1 MCFLCLLL
9 QYTLPLL
16 HSLQCLQ
23 HRRFAS
29 QRLNQH
35 QVLHQEVA
43 GWFLLAPNHKHQSG
57 CLLQALLY
65 KFFPWNFSSCT
76 VIKPVY
82 RRLYWPYYWS
92 YYCAFTHIL
101 LVNGGISRLDG
112 VALRLCGTTIPL
124 YDNWEQPR
132 FHNLMRLKPIELAHT
147 KFNVIKGN
155 IFNN

>member
-1 MCFLCLLL
+1 LYCY
-9 QYTLPLL
+9 QT
-16 HSLQCLQ
+16 SL
-23 HRRFAS
+23 S
-29 QRLNQH
+29 P
-35 QVLHQEVA
+35 
-43 GWFLLAPNHKHQSG
+43 FLLA
-57 CLLQALLY
+57 LLL
-65 KFFPWNFSSCT
+65 
-76 VIKPVY
+76 V
-82 RRLYWPYYWS
+82 
-92 YYCAFTHIL
+92 YCAFTHIL